1 MPRYIAGRLLQ
12 ALLVLV
18 GATLVIFVI
27 TFALPGDPVQ
37 ALAGERAA
45 DPAFAEAIRARYHLD
60 EPLLQQYGRF
70 LLGVFQGDLGQTYSG
85 QNVSELIGQRI
96 GVSARLAAF
105 ALAFQIIIGVIG
117 GIVAALRR
125 NGAADAGVRVL
136 TLAGLSVPFFVTAFV
151 LQLLLGVKW
160 DLLPVA
166 GVEGGLLSYVMPG
179 FVLGSLSTAYVAR
192 LTRGQLIETMRADYV
207 RMATAK
213 GLTRFRVV
221 AHHALRNSLIPVVT
235 FLGLEVGALL
245 SGAVI
250 TESIFNLPGMGQ
262 AMARA
267 VYLGE
272 RTTLVGVVTV
282 FVLVYVVANLVVDLL
297 YAVLDPRIRYA

>member
-1 MPRYIAGRLLQ
+1 MPRYITSRVLQ
-12 ALLVLV
+12 ALLVLF
-18 GATLVIFVI
+18 GATLVIFII

-70 LLGVFQGDLGQTYSG
+70 LLGVVQGDLGQTYSG
-85 QNVSELIGQRI
+85 QDVAEMLRERI
-96 GVSARLAAF
+96 GVSAQLAAV
-105 ALAFQIIIGVIG
+105 ALAFQILIGIG
-117 GIVAALRR
+117 AGTLSALRR
-125 NGAADAGVRVL
+125 NGLADTGVRVF
-136 TLAGLSVPFFVTAFV
+136 TLAGLSIPFFVTAFV
-151 LQLLLGVKW
+151 LQLLLGVQLGW
-160 DLLPVA
+160 LPVA
-166 GVEGGLLSYVMPG
+166 GTEDGLLSYLMPG

-192 LTRGQLIETMRADYV
+192 LTRGQLTEALGEDYV

-213 GLTRFRVV
+213 GLTRVRVV

-272 RTTLVGVVTV
+272 RTTVVGVVTV
-282 FVLVYVVANLVVDLL
+282 FVLVYVVVNLIVDLL

>member
-1 MPRYIAGRLLQ
+1 MSRYIASRVLQ
-12 ALLVLV
+12 AVLVLV
-18 GATLVIFVI
+18 GATFVIFVI

-60 EPLLQQYGRF
+60 EPLVQQYGRF
-70 LLGVFQGDLGQTYSG
+70 LFGLVQGDLGQTYSG
-85 QNVSELIGQRI
+85 QDVAALIGQRI
-96 GVSARLAAF
+96 GVSAQLAAF
-105 ALAFQIIIGVIG
+105 ALAFQIVIGVSG
-117 GIVAALRR
+117 GVLSALRR
-125 NGAADAGVRVL
+125 NGAADAGVRIL

-151 LQLLLGVKW
+151 LQLVLGVKFG
-160 DLLPVA
+160 LLPVA
-166 GVEGGLLSYVMPG
+166 GVEGGPLSYVMPG

-192 LTRGQLIETMRADYV
+192 LTRGQLVETLRADYV

-213 GLTRFRVV
+213 GLTRVRVV

>member
-1 MPRYIAGRLLQ
+1 MPRYITSRVFQ
-12 ALLVLV
+12 ALLVLF
-18 GATLVIFVI
+18 GATLVIFII

-70 LLGVFQGDLGQTYSG
+70 LLGLVQGDLGQTYSG
-85 QNVSELIGQRI
+85 QDVAEMLRERI
-96 GVSARLAAF
+96 GVSAQLAAV
-105 ALAFQIIIGVIG
+105 ALAFQILIGIG
-117 GIVAALRR
+117 AGTLSALRR
-125 NGAADAGVRVL
+125 NGLADTGVRVF
-136 TLAGLSVPFFVTAFV
+136 TLAGLSIPFFVTAFV
-151 LQLLLGVKW
+151 LQLLLGVQLGW
-160 DLLPVA
+160 LPVA
-166 GVEGGLLSYVMPG
+166 GTEDGLLSYLMPG

-192 LTRGQLIETMRADYV
+192 LTRGQLTEALGEDYV

-213 GLTRFRVV
+213 GLTRVRVV
-221 AHHALRNSLIPVVT
+221 AHHALRNSLIPVIT

-272 RTTLVGVVTV
+272 RTTVVGVVTV
-282 FVLVYVVANLVVDLL
+282 FVLVYVVVNLIVDLL

>member
-1 MPRYIAGRLLQ
+1 MPRYVISRVLQ
-12 ALLVLV
+12 AVLVLV
-18 GATLVIFVI
+18 GATLVIFI
-27 TFALPGDPVQ
+27 LTFALPGDPVQ

-70 LLGVFQGDLGQTYSG
+70 LLGVVQGDLGETYSG
-85 QNVSELIGQRI
+85 QDVAQMLSERMWVSGQ
-96 GVSARLAAF
+96 LALF
-105 ALAFQIIIGVIG
+105 ALAFQIIIGIG
-117 GIVAALRR
+117 AGVVSALRR
-125 NGAADAGVRVL
+125 NGVADAGVRL
-136 TLAGLSVPFFVTAFV
+136 FTLAGLSIPFFVTAFV
-151 LQLLLGVKW
+151 LQLVVGVKLGW
-160 DLLPVA
+160 LPVA
-166 GVEGGLLSYVMPG
+166 GAESGFLSYVMPG

-192 LTRGQLIETMRADYV
+192 LTRGQLTEALREDYV
-207 RMATAK
+207 RMATSK
-213 GLTRFRVV
+213 GLTRVRVV
-221 AHHALRNSLIPVVT
+221 AFHALRNSLIPVVT

-272 RTTLVGVVTV
+272 RTTVVGVVTV
-282 FVLVYVVANLVVDLL
+282 FVLIYVVANLVVDLL

>member
-1 MPRYIAGRLLQ
+1 MLRYITSRLAQ
-12 ALLVLV
+12 AVLVLV
-18 GATLVIFVI
+18 GATFVIFVI

-60 EPLLQQYGRF
+60 EPLIQQYGRF
-70 LLGVFQGDLGQTYSG
+70 LFGVVQGDLGQTFSG
-85 QNVSELIGQRI
+85 QDVAQMLGERI
-96 GVSARLAAF
+96 GVSARLAAV
-105 ALAFQIIIGVIG
+105 ALAFQIVIGVG
-117 GIVAALRR
+117 AGVVSALRR
-125 NGAADAGVRVL
+125 NGVADAGVRIM

-151 LQLLLGVKW
+151 LQLVVGVQLGW
-160 DLLPVA
+160 LPVA
-166 GVEGGLLSYVMPG
+166 GTEDGLLSYILPG

-192 LTRGQLIETMRADYV
+192 LTRGQLAESLREDYV

-213 GLTRFRVV
+213 GVNRVRVV
-221 AHHALRNSLIPVVT
+221 VHHALRNSLIPVIT
-235 FLGLEVGALL
+235 FLGLEMGALL

-272 RTTLVGVVTV
+272 RTTVVGVVTV
-282 FVLVYVVANLVVDLL
+282 FVLVYVVVNLIVDLL

>member
-1 MPRYIAGRLLQ
+1 MPRYIASRFLQ

-18 GATLVIFVI
+18 GATFVIFVI

-45 DPAFAEAIRARYHLD
+45 DPAFAAAIKARYHLD

-70 LLGVFQGDLGQTYSG
+70 LSGMVHGDLGQTYSG
-85 QNVSELIGQRI
+85 QDVSEVIGQRI
-96 GVSARLAAF
+96 GVSAQLAAF
-105 ALAFQIIIGVIG
+105 ALAFQIVIG
-117 GIVAALRR
+117 ISGGILSALRR
-125 NGAADAGVRVL
+125 NGVADAGVRII

-151 LQLLLGVKW
+151 LQLVLGVKFG
-160 DLLPVA
+160 LLPVA
-166 GVEGGLLSYVMPG
+166 GVEGGMLSYVMPG

-192 LTRGQLIETMRADYV
+192 LTRGQLVETLRADYV

-213 GLTRFRVV
+213 GLTRVRVV

-272 RTTLVGVVTV
+272 RTTLVGIVTV
-282 FVLVYVVANLVVDLL
+282 FVLVYVIANLVVDLL

>member
-1 MPRYIAGRLLQ
+1 LPRYISSRVLQ
-12 ALLVLV
+12 ALVVLV
-18 GATLVIFVI
+18 GATFVIFVI

-60 EPLLQQYGRF
+60 EPLVQQYGRF
-70 LLGVFQGDLGQTYSG
+70 LFGLLQGDLGQTYSG
-85 QNVSELIGQRI
+85 QDVTEMLGERI
-96 GVSARLAAF
+96 GVSAKLAAF
-105 ALAFQIIIGVIG
+105 ALAFQILIGVSG
-117 GIVAALRR
+117 GILSALRR
-125 NGAADAGVRVL
+125 NGAADTGVRIF
-136 TLAGLSVPFFVTAFV
+136 TLAGLSIPFFVTAFV
-151 LQLLLGVKW
+151 LQLLLGVKFG
-160 DLLPVA
+160 LLPVA
-166 GVEGGLLSYVMPG
+166 GVEDGLLSYVMPG

-192 LTRGQLIETMRADYV
+192 LTRGQLIETLRADYV

-213 GLTRFRVV
+213 GLTRIRVV
-221 AHHALRNSLIPVVT
+221 GHHALRNSLIPVVT

-282 FVLVYVVANLVVDLL
+282 FVLVYVIANLVVDLL

>member
-1 MPRYIAGRLLQ
+1 MSRYIMSRVLQ
-12 ALLVLV
+12 AVLVLV
-18 GATLVIFVI
+18 GATFVIFVI

-60 EPLLQQYGRF
+60 EPLLQQYVRF
-70 LLGVFQGDLGQTYSG
+70 LAGALHGDLGQTYSG
-85 QNVSELIGQRI
+85 QDVAQMLGERI
-96 GVSARLAAF
+96 WVSAQLAAF
-105 ALAFQIIIGVIG
+105 ALAFQIVIGVG
-117 GIVAALRR
+117 AGVLSALRR
-125 NGAADAGVRVL
+125 NGVADTGVRIF
-136 TLAGLSVPFFVTAFV
+136 TLAGLSIPFFVTAFV
-151 LQLLLGVKW
+151 LQLVVGVKFGW
-160 DLLPVA
+160 LPVA
-166 GVEGGLLSYVMPG
+166 GTEDGFLSYIMPG

-192 LTRGQLIETMRADYV
+192 LTRGQLAESLREDYV

-213 GLTRFRVV
+213 GLTRVRVV

-250 TESIFNLPGMGQ
+250 TESIFNIPGMGQ

-272 RTTLVGVVTV
+272 RTTVVGVVTV
-282 FVLVYVVANLVVDLL
+282 FVFVYVVANLLVDLL

>member
-85 QNVSELIGQRI
+85 QDVSELIGQRI
-96 GVSARLAAF
+96 GVSAQLAAF
-105 ALAFQIIIGVIG
+105 ALAFQIIIGVAG

-125 NGAADAGVRVL
+125 NGAADAGVRIL

-151 LQLLLGVKW
+151 LQLVVGVKW
-160 DLLPVA
+160 GLLPVA
-166 GVEGGLLSYVMPG
+166 GVEGGVLSYVMPG

-272 RTTLVGVVTV
+272 RTTLVGIVTV

>member
-1 MPRYIAGRLLQ
+1 MLRYLTSRVAQ
-12 ALLVLV
+12 AVLVLV
-18 GATLVIFVI
+18 GATFTIFVI

-60 EPLLQQYGRF
+60 DPLLMQYGRF
-70 LLGVFQGDLGQTYSG
+70 LLGVVQGDLGQTFSG
-85 QNVSELIGQRI
+85 QDVAQMLSERI
-96 GVSARLAAF
+96 GVSAQLAAV
-105 ALAFQIIIGVIG
+105 ALAFQILVGMG
-117 GIVAALRR
+117 AGILSALRR
-125 NGAADAGVRVL
+125 NGIADTGVRIF
-136 TLAGLSVPFFVTAFV
+136 TLAGLSIPFFVTAFI
-151 LQLLLGVKW
+151 LQLVVGVKLGW
-160 DLLPVA
+160 LPVA
-166 GVEGGLLSYVMPG
+166 GSQDGLLSYILPG
-179 FVLGSLSTAYVAR
+179 LVLGSLSTAYVAR
-192 LTRGQLIETMRADYV
+192 LTRGQLNEALREDYV

-213 GLTRFRVV
+213 GVTRVRVV
-221 AHHALRNSLIPVVT
+221 VHHALRNSLIPVVT

-272 RTTLVGVVTV
+272 RTTVVGIVTV
-282 FVLVYVVANLVVDLL
+282 FVLVYVIVNLVVDLL